1 MHNKGGVRS
10 VARVGSEESGEEER
24 GRGEEATHAQPP
36 VFFNQR
42 AHGAVS
48 RGPAQTLPIEQM
60 DRHGVCSILCSRTS
74 QFLFLIRSLHVI
86 IIPVGAAW
94 ESPQE

>member
-1 MHNKGGVRS
+1 M
-10 VARVGSEESGEEER
+10 GEEK
-24 GRGEEATHAQPP
+24 EATHPQPP
-36 VFFNQR
+36 VFVNQG
-42 AHGAVS
+42 AHGAVN
-48 RGPAQTLPIEQM
+48 RGPEQALPIEQM